1 MTLKKHLHEK
11 NRASWNAATPA
22 HNRHKVDQ
30 AAFLR
35 GGGSTLFPEE
45 LALLGD
51 VRGRTVAH
59 LLCNCGQDSLSLAA
73 LGAKVTGV
81 DISDEAIAFARDL
94 SRDSGLVADFERS
107 DVYDWL
113 ESSRAAGRTFDL
125 VYASYG
131 ALCWLSDLAG
141 FLRGVA
147 AIIEPGGRLVTVEF
161 HPVAAMYDE
170 ALERRYPYRGDETV
184 VETSGVGDYVA
195 DGGDALSP
203 SGFRRGGDDF
213 DNPYADYT
221 FPFGLGDLVTGCA
234 GSGLLVERLEEY
246 DHANGARLFHALREA
261 SGRTWRFA
269 ENAPSFPLMF
279 GLVARRTGA

>member
-11 NRASWNAATPA
+11 NRASWNAVTPA

-45 LALLGD
+45 RALLGD
-51 VRGRTVAH
+51 VAGRSIAH
-59 LLCNCGQDSLSLAA
+59 LLCNCGQDSLGLAA

-81 DISDEAIAFARDL
+81 DISDEAIAFARTL
-94 SRDSGLVADFERS
+94 AAESGLAAGFERS

-113 ESSRAAGRTFDL
+113 EAARAAGRTFD
-125 VYASYG
+125 VVFASYG

-147 AIIEPGGRLVTVEF
+147 AILAPGGRLVTVEF

-170 ALERRYPYRGDETV
+170 QLERRYPYRGEETV

-203 SGFRRGGDDF
+203 SGFRSGGGDF
-213 DNPYADYT
+213 ANPHADYT

-234 GSGLLVERLEEY
+234 RSGLSV
-246 DHANGARLFHALREA
+246 
-261 SGRTWRFA
+261 
-269 ENAPSFPLMF
+269 
-279 GLVARRTGA
+279 